1 MEQRINTLQSSQ
13 WKCGFKKIKK
23 IFICIFTVSKSPDVH
38 VLSARRG
45 EIKTCIRPSE
55 QIQGQFVVPLHKVL
69 RASQCGLTVGP
80 EGRQDGRRDQ
90 LLHRRLHPP
99 LSIDHP
105 GSLRQTATELVVP
118 PWTTRRTS
126 EHQHWLLILNSR
138 LHVYLFFYLPRRRTC
153 ADTGRPA
160 GCSCWSAAL
169 VEKDNVWKHNNHHLK
184 QQNIKKTR
192 QKTWDTN
199 VELTLRTWRQ
209 RSSPELWRPPSWW
222 TQTADG
228 QTDRSFILFYLFY
241 QELIVDHYY
250 AFYFINWKFNFLPEC
265 SWALWIKSDLFE
277 TCNINKVCLIEESK
291 IECFSSMS

>member
-1 MEQRINTLQSSQ
+1 MDSPSDLKDDRTGAAISSSTDDSILLSPSITQGVWGRLRQNLLYLPEQQEEHQNINTDFWFWILVYMS
-13 WKCGFKKIKK
+13 
-23 IFICIFTVSKSPDVH
+23 
-38 VLSARRG
+38 
-45 EIKTCIRPSE
+45 
-55 QIQGQFVVPLHKVL
+55 
-69 RASQCGLTVGP
+69 
-80 EGRQDGRRDQ
+80 RD
-90 LLHRRLHPP
+90 
-99 LSIDHP
+99 
-105 GSLRQTATELVVP
+105 
-118 PWTTRRTS
+118 
-126 EHQHWLLILNSR
+126 
-138 LHVYLFFYLPRRRTC
+138 LFFYLPRRRTC

-192 QKTWDTN
+192 QKTWDIN